1 MNKSALTNKTSI
13 IYYII
18 AAAYTLVDMLA
29 FSKKSAFFFI
39 FWIISVAVI
48 LLQVYLISKQNPD
61 DNSLSFLKLPVLLIG
76 NVYMAVQI
84 IWSFI
89 ANILSLSKHLQGAT
103 IIIQGLLIAAFFIA
117 VTAFSK
123 VKENA
128 QTIKDSNREATI
140 DVKKWA
146 VTMQSIYD
154 NLKNTENAD
163 AAKKLFDEIKYANPR
178 SNADCYEEEKAIKN
192 KLDNLLQTT
201 ESAKLSENGTNI
213 DLKSEINDIIT
224 LVKQRNKMINT
235 LR

>member
-18 AAAYTLVDMLA
+18 AAAYTLIDMLA

-103 IIIQGLLIAAFFIA
+103 IIIQGLLIAAFFITI
-117 VTAFSK
+117 TAFSK

-128 QTIKDSNREATI
+128 QTIKDTNREATI

-163 AAKKLFDEIKYANPR
+163 AAKKLLDEIKYANPR
-178 SNADCYEEEKAIKN
+178 SNADCFEEEKTIKN
-192 KLDNLLQTT
+192 KLDNLLQVT
-201 ESAKLSENGTNI
+201 ESAKLSESGTNI

>member
-1 MNKSALTNKTSI
+1 MNKSILSKKTSI
-13 IYYII
+13 IYLII
-18 AAAYTLVDMLA
+18 AAVYTLIDMLA

-39 FWIISVAVI
+39 FWIISTAVI
-48 LLQVYLISKQNPD
+48 LLQIYLISKQNPD
-61 DNSLSFLKLPVLLIG
+61 DNSLSFLKLPVLVIG

-89 ANILSLSKHLQGAT
+89 ANILSLSKHLHGIT
-103 IIIQGLLIAAFFIA
+103 IIVQGVLIAAFFIS

-123 VKENA
+123 AKENA
-128 QTIKDSNREATI
+128 QTIKDNNKAATI

-154 NLKNTENAD
+154 NLKNTDNQE
-163 AAKKLFDEIKYANPR
+163 AAKKLLDEIKYANPR
-178 SNADCYEEEKAIKN
+178 SSADCYAEEENIKK
-192 KLDNLLQTT
+192 KLDNLLMVT
-201 ESAKLSENGTNI
+201 ESAKLSENNTNS

-224 LVKQRNKMINT
+224 LVKQRNEMIKT

>member
-18 AAAYTLVDMLA
+18 AAAYTLIDMLA

-117 VTAFSK
+117 ITAFSK

-128 QTIKDSNREATI
+128 QKIKDTNREATI

-163 AAKKLFDEIKYANPR
+163 AAKKLLDEIKYANPR
-178 SNADCYEEEKAIKN
+178 SNADCFEEEKTIKN
-192 KLDNLLQTT
+192 KLDNLLQVT
-201 ESAKLSENGTNI
+201 ESAKLSESGTNI